1 MATHTTHETGAA
13 ANKRF
18 HTRNGIATENRVKLI
33 ALLNQFLAAEMDLYS
48 QTKYAHWNVKGAN
61 FIGLH
66 KLFDELAEQVEHH
79 IDMVAERATSLGGV
93 AHGTLR
99 QTAAATRVAEFPDE
113 IFNSHDVTEAL
124 ADRFATVA
132 NAAREAIDRCMEF
145 GDAASADLF
154 TEVVRELDEALY
166 FLEAHLQG

>member
-1 MATHTTHETGAA
+1 MAIHTTNEAT

-33 ALLNQFLAAEMDLYS
+33 ALLNQFLAATMDLYS

-66 KLFDELAEQVEHH
+66 KLFDELAEKVEHH
-79 IDMVAERATSLGGV
+79 VDAVAERATALGGV
-93 AHGTLR
+93 AQGTLR
-99 QTAAATRVAEFPDE
+99 QAAEATRVAEFPEDT
-113 IFNSHDVTEAL
+113 FDSHDVTEAL
-124 ADRFATVA
+124 ADRYATVA
-132 NAAREAIDRCMEF
+132 NAAREAIDRCTEF
-145 GDAASADLF
+145 GDMASADLF
-154 TEVVRELDEALY
+154 TEIVRELDEALY